1 LSDVSFH
8 WYRTIGQTLM
18 SRPEFYWWRK
28 PEYTE
33 KTTSLSQD
41 KLSLII
47 LYRYTLPWTRFEL
60 STLVVIGTDCILIC
74 SPNCTNMLTRVLT
87 REVEFILHLKLYHQY
102 MIILIDWMVFNANF
116 STISA
121 ILLPWIYFYQVT
133 DFKARSIVLASA
145 LKNNWKLV
153 IDEKQDAFQTQ
164 MPMLPYHH
172 S

>member
-1 LSDVSFH
+1 
-8 WYRTIGQTLM
+8 
-18 SRPEFYWWRK
+18 
-28 PEYTE
+28 
-33 KTTSLSQD
+33 
-41 KLSLII
+41 
-47 LYRYTLPWTRFEL
+47 
-60 STLVVIGTDCILIC
+60 
-74 SPNCTNMLTRVLT
+74 
-87 REVEFILHLKLYHQY
+87 